1 MNSQRTRDIGE
12 VWEDPKCKGFSPVVL
27 GCTPLPAHA
36 HQPGTSLHPPS
47 TGILWKL
54 HRDGMINYRLHFQP
68 LSPLWRM
75 RSSTESSKFLIVA

>member
-47 TGILWKL
+47 IGIYGSFIVMACSII
-54 HRDGMINYRLHFQP
+54 DSIFSPSP
-68 LSPLWRM
+68 LSGG
-75 RSSTESSKFLIVA
+75 